1 MIDKINP
8 LSALSKFTNQLKE
21 NEKIMPAFFIGH
33 GSPMNAI
40 ELNEFSLNWQKIGK
54 EIQKPNLILCISA
67 HWETKGSFVTAN
79 ENPATIHDFGG
90 FPDELFRVEYPA
102 PGSKKWATELC
113 NFKETTSIFEEEK
126 WGLDHGTWSILKHL
140 FPLADVPVIQLSID
154 YTKDPS
160 FHYQLAK
167 ELAILRKKGVLIIG
181 SGNMVH
187 NLRLVD
193 WPKINQPN
201 YGFDWALEAS
211 EKMKMCIV
219 NQQYQ
224 ELINF
229 KSQGKAFD
237 LAIPSSEH
245 FIPLLYILGVS
256 AKNEEPV
263 FFNDKAIMGSL
274 TMTSVRF
281 GEY

>member
-1 MIDKINP
+1 M
-8 LSALSKFTNQLKE
+8 
-21 NEKIMPAFFIGH
+21 
-33 GSPMNAI
+33 
-40 ELNEFSLNWQKIGK
+40 
-54 EIQKPNLILCISA
+54 
-67 HWETKGSFVTAN
+67 
-79 ENPATIHDFGG
+79 
-90 FPDELFRVEYPA
+90 
-102 PGSKKWATELC
+102 
-113 NFKETTSIFEEEK
+113 
-126 WGLDHGTWSILKHL
+126 DHGTWSILKHL
-140 FPLADVPVIQLSID
+140 LPLADIPVIQLSID

-193 WPKINQPN
+193 WSKINQPN

-245 FIPLLYILGVS
+245 FIPLLYVLGVS

>member
-1 MIDKINP
+1 
-8 LSALSKFTNQLKE
+8 
-21 NEKIMPAFFIGH
+21 
-33 GSPMNAI
+33 
-40 ELNEFSLNWQKIGK
+40 
-54 EIQKPNLILCISA
+54 
-67 HWETKGSFVTAN
+67 
-79 ENPATIHDFGG
+79 
-90 FPDELFRVEYPA
+90 
-102 PGSKKWATELC
+102 
-113 NFKETTSIFEEEK
+113 
-126 WGLDHGTWSILKHL
+126 LDHGTWSILKHL
-140 FPLADVPVIQLSID
+140 LPLADIPVIQLSID

-193 WPKINQPN
+193 WSKINQPN

-245 FIPLLYILGVS
+245 FIPLLYVLGVS

>member
-1 MIDKINP
+1 
-8 LSALSKFTNQLKE
+8 
-21 NEKIMPAFFIGH
+21 
-33 GSPMNAI
+33 
-40 ELNEFSLNWQKIGK
+40 
-54 EIQKPNLILCISA
+54 
-67 HWETKGSFVTAN
+67 
-79 ENPATIHDFGG
+79 
-90 FPDELFRVEYPA
+90 
-102 PGSKKWATELC
+102 
-113 NFKETTSIFEEEK
+113 
-126 WGLDHGTWSILKHL
+126 
-140 FPLADVPVIQLSID
+140 LADVPVIQLSID